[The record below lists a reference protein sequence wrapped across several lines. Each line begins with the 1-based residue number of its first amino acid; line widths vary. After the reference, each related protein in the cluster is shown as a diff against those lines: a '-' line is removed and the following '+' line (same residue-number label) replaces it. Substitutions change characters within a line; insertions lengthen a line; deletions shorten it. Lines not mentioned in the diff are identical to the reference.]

1 MLLPTLYYRPRC
13 GLAFRHPQSWRARAN
28 LHRHRSSCSFRCCAS
43 KYAKVHKR
51 LLLSNRDIDPIPDV
65 QDITNPAEHAQYRRD
80 ADAQTQP
87 PRDAQY
93 RRDADAQTQPPRD
106 AQYRRD
112 ADAQTQPPRDA
123 QYRRDADAQTQPPR
137 DAQYRRDADA
147 QTQPPRDAQYRR
159 DADAQTQ
166 PPRDAHIS
174 IYRSRDVVK
183 RGDDFRLERRVIC
196 SSFDSYLTVLGLDPP
211 FRFLHHYP
219 FHDMWNKPT
228 CM

>member
-1 MLLPTLYYRPRC
+1 MSY
-13 GLAFRHPQSWRARAN
+13 SWRARAN

-65 QDITNPAEHAQYRRD
+65 QDITNPAEH
-80 ADAQTQP
+80 
-87 PRDAQY
+87 
-93 RRDADAQTQPPRD
+93 
-106 AQYRRD
+106 
-112 ADAQTQPPRDA
+112 A

>member
-1 MLLPTLYYRPRC
+1 MSY
-13 GLAFRHPQSWRARAN
+13 SWRARAN

-123 QYRRDADAQTQPPR
+123 QYRRDA
-137 DAQYRRDADA
+137 
-147 QTQPPRDAQYRR
+147 
-159 DADAQTQ
+159 
-166 PPRDAHIS
+166 
-174 IYRSRDVVK
+174 
-183 RGDDFRLERRVIC
+183 
-196 SSFDSYLTVLGLDPP
+196 
-211 FRFLHHYP
+211 
-219 FHDMWNKPT
+219 
-228 CM
+228 

>member
-1 MLLPTLYYRPRC
+1 MSY
-13 GLAFRHPQSWRARAN
+13 SWRARAN

-123 QYRRDADAQTQPPR
+123 HVGDLYQSIVRYYKQLCKETVGSPDATTVASIGTQSTENSNTSPKMR
-137 DAQYRRDADA
+137 NIACTGHTLRYYWCVTRYLCLKKRKKMADM
-147 QTQPPRDAQYRR
+147 T
-159 DADAQTQ
+159 
-166 PPRDAHIS
+166 I
-174 IYRSRDVVK
+174 
-183 RGDDFRLERRVIC
+183 
-196 SSFDSYLTVLGLDPP
+196 
-211 FRFLHHYP
+211 
-219 FHDMWNKPT
+219 
-228 CM
+228 

>member
-65 QDITNPAEHAQYRRD
+65 QDITNPAEHA
-80 ADAQTQP
+80 
-87 PRDAQY
+87 
-93 RRDADAQTQPPRD
+93 
-106 AQYRRD
+106 
-112 ADAQTQPPRDA
+112 
-123 QYRRDADAQTQPPR
+123 
-137 DAQYRRDADA
+137 
-147 QTQPPRDAQYRR
+147 
-159 DADAQTQ
+159 
-166 PPRDAHIS
+166 H
-174 IYRSRDVVK
+174 RDVVK

>member
-13 GLAFRHPQSWRARAN
+13 GLAFRHPN

-137 DAQYRRDADA
+137 DAQTATTPQEFSVRK
-147 QTQPPRDAQYRR
+147 P
-159 DADAQTQ
+159 
-166 PPRDAHIS
+166 
-174 IYRSRDVVK
+174 
-183 RGDDFRLERRVIC
+183 
-196 SSFDSYLTVLGLDPP
+196 LD
-211 FRFLHHYP
+211 RESQ
-219 FHDMWNKPT
+219 
-228 CM
+228 